1 MRGIPIDDLPERYQQ
16 QVKQQLVVGKIMFPG
31 QASYVESDTGNASLG
46 SKETPR
52 LDGQV
57 DITFREK
64 RHRLADPDGACVK
77 YVLDG
82 LVSAGV
88 LQDDSA
94 KEIGKVN
101 KEQAKVGKD
110 EREETVIE
118 IRRESWT
125 K

>member
-1 MRGIPIDDLPERYQQ
+1 VGVKIDDLPERYQR
-16 QVKQQLVVGKIMFPG
+16 QVQQQLVVGKISFSRP
-31 QASYVESDTGNASLG
+31 APHLEPDTGNALLATQ
-46 SKETPR
+46 ETTRP
-52 LDGQV
+52 DGQV
-57 DITFREK
+57 SVTFLEK

-101 KEQAKVGKD
+101 KEQVQVTKD

-118 IRRESWT
+118 IWQQ
-125 K
+125 KP